1 MPDSFFRGR
10 LRSIQIALN
19 GFMRLVRSEPNM
31 QVHVVATLLVTA
43 LGFYFEIR
51 LTEWALQCLAIGL
64 VIGMEALNTALEEL
78 SNKVESKPDP
88 QIKQVKDFAAGA
100 VVFSALIALV
110 VGLLIYIPKFSAF
123 L

>member
-31 QVHVVATLLVTA
+31 QVHVVAALLVTA
-43 LGFYFEIR
+43 LGFYFKIR
-51 LTEWALQCLAIGL
+51 LTEWALQWLAVGM

-110 VGLLIYIPKFSAF
+110 VGLLIYIPKISAI